1 MILRDKAEELAAA
14 HVVGSDQAQRS
25 MPDVLD
31 FPFHG
36 GGRPHRDVGIPAFKC
51 LHPGLC
57 ECERA
62 ARRCQCTTPQLLRRV
77 FWDAPTPSKL
87 LRRVFWDAPTPSKL
101 LRRVFWDA
109 PTPPNYSAEYFGT
122 PQPLRLLRRVFWDA
136 PTPSELL
143 RRVFWDAPTPSELL
157 RRVFLGRPNP
167 LRITPPSISGSWSTP
182 ITPSLAASF
191 FPSQCS
197 TGRIAAK
204 AELLREL
211 PWAERLRREQCTRR
225 RAAELLSP
233 VPSTKGSSGQAEEFA
248 AAHVVG
254 TYPAQRSMP
263 DVLDFPCVN
272 GRIAVGVQHLVA
284 LLPQCRCGGEPC
296 VHEHA
301 AHRAVAGAWWRRWRT
316 RSRPWPCTQTNSA
329 QVKRPS
335 SRPQR
340 QAGWCL
346 PGAWVETG
354 HAALPGPG
362 QSRRQPT
369 ASRAQTAR
377 KSASEAGGVY
387 HASTV
392 AGRLGARAPGR
403 HRTAGRSVQRGRT
416 PPSRSDGN

>member
-1 MILRDKAEELAAA
+1 MPRPRPRRRPSSGVAPCSCKYFRNQARQTLSQGDRLRGPYEALCGRSFPPAQLAPCSCKSCGPMGLKIGTASPSVFVAVWRWDSAELLSPRSVDEGLGGVVRRDKAEELAAA
-14 HVVGSDQAQRS
+14 H
-25 MPDVLD
+25 
-31 FPFHG
+31 
-36 GGRPHRDVGIPAFKC
+36 
-51 LHPGLC
+51 
-57 ECERA
+57 
-62 ARRCQCTTPQLLRRV
+62 
-77 FWDAPTPSKL
+77 
-87 LRRVFWDAPTPSKL
+87 
-101 LRRVFWDA
+101 
-109 PTPPNYSAEYFGT
+109 
-122 PQPLRLLRRVFWDA
+122 
-136 PTPSELL
+136 
-143 RRVFWDAPTPSELL
+143 
-157 RRVFLGRPNP
+157 
-167 LRITPPSISGSWSTP
+167 
-182 ITPSLAASF
+182 
-191 FPSQCS
+191 
-197 TGRIAAK
+197 
-204 AELLREL
+204 
-211 PWAERLRREQCTRR
+211 REQCTRR

-301 AHRAVAGAWWRRWRT
+301 AHRAVAGAWWRRLRT
-316 RSRPWPCTQTNSA
+316 RSRPRPCTQTNSA

-335 SRPQR
+335 SRTQR
-340 QAGWCL
+340 QAVWCL